1 VISPQ
6 FKRALLDF
14 LSSNDNLIYVAFA
27 IGSASLYFL
36 YLGAIG
42 AAENIVLY
50 SLLTIYC
57 FLFIHIFSL
66 GLDQFIIYDS
76 TNKVNQSDRVLVPHQ
91 VWIPLVL
98 VLIFF
103 SALLLF
109 GEMLGIF
116 SYFSIGSDEIEFFTL
131 IFSVSILFGVY
142 SKVSAAVLL
151 SLGEVKKANYLFLGK
166 AIGLFVSVL
175 IVFFFSVP
183 ELFWLPVI
191 LVELAGFL
199 ILIPFVLRRFH
210 VKGLHFK
217 KKYIMSGINVFSF
230 DAIMKADLIILS
242 FFDFPEFL
250 IFYAVVSSVFE
261 GFVQVLS
268 SYRYQFAHIVKKTFD
283 ISHFYSILKISFLVV
298 LGFSP
303 AAMIFSYLVLGH
315 FVSEWLVAILV
326 LQSGIILGVYGI
338 ITFHFFELQGRPI
351 NLTILALVS
360 VTLNIIVGV
369 LLIPIVGAVGV
380 AFGTLASFTMLSLVN
395 FITFQRYWVKIKYF
409 NKRME

>member
-1 VISPQ
+1 
-6 FKRALLDF
+6 
-14 LSSNDNLIYVAFA
+14 
-27 IGSASLYFL
+27 
-36 YLGAIG
+36 
-42 AAENIVLY
+42 
-50 SLLTIYC
+50 
-57 FLFIHIFSL
+57 
-66 GLDQFIIYDS
+66 LDQFIIYDS

-91 VWIPLVL
+91 VWIPLIL

-109 GEMLGIF
+109 GEILGVF
-116 SYFSIGSDEIEFFTL
+116 NYFSIGSDEIEFFTL
-131 IFSVSILFGVY
+131 IFSVSILFGIY

-210 VKGLHFK
+210 VKGFDFK
-217 KKYIMSGINVFSF
+217 KKYIMSGVNVFSF

-298 LGFSP
+298 IGFSP

-315 FVSEWLVAILV
+315 FASEWLVAILV
-326 LQSGIILGVYGI
+326 LQSSIILGVYGI

-369 LLIPIVGAVGV
+369 LLIPVVGAVGV

-409 NKRME
+409 NNRTG